1 MKAGNVVVLL
11 VVLSALAVCG
21 FGAWCEI
28 RDRRRRDREQ
38 LGIGGRGVRR

>member
-1 MKAGNVVVLL
+1 MNGNALVFVIVLL
-11 VVLSALAVCG
+11 ALGVCG
-21 FGAWCEI
+21 YGAWCEI